1 MKAEEEFSFIVI
13 DNSVAVTWV
22 MDDERNPHSEQL
34 LAEIRSGA
42 MQPITLPLFWYE
54 FRNML
59 ISNVRRRRIGADK
72 PPSLVREI
80 RALQIEE
87 REVPSDD
94 VVLELGLRHG
104 LTGYDASYLA
114 LAVEAGAILATNDK
128 QLVQAGLREGLELRT
143 MLNF

>member
-1 MKAEEEFSFIVI
+1 MKLVVV

-34 LAEIRSGA
+34 LAEIRNETI
-42 MQPITLPLFWYE
+42 QPITLSLFWYE

-59 ISNVRRRRIGADK
+59 LSNVRRRRIGADK
-72 PPSLVREI
+72 PPGLVREM
-80 RALQIEE
+80 RALGIEE

-94 VVLELGLRHG
+94 MVLVLGLRHG

-114 LAVEAGAILATNDK
+114 LAIEARAILATNDK
-128 QLVQAGLREGLELRT
+128 QLAQAALREGLELRT
-143 MLNF
+143 MLDFP